1 MGFAPCSD
9 LSVAGLERSLCQSCQ
24 CSWHGC
30 FSLVGFAASLLALK
44 KTPAPT
50 GTFYLKISMSKVLG
64 CVGSEASWSLQQEH
78 GARSC

>member
-1 MGFAPCSD
+1 MGFVPSSD
-9 LSVAGLERSLCQSCQ
+9 LSVAGLERSPCQSCQ

-30 FSLVGFAASLLALK
+30 FSLVGFAASLLDLK

-50 GTFYLKISMSKVLG
+50 GTFYLKISIKVLG